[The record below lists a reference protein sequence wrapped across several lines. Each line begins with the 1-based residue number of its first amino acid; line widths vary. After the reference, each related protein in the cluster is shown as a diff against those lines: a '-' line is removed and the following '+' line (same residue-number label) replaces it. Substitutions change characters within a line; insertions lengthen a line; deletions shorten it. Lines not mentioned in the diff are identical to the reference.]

1 MYIELTLST
10 EDFEMASLAMQ
21 IASTL
26 FGFTGTILMFFNSYA
41 LIPYESAMLGS
52 DEIIEH
58 DKEVEKKNKRMLRNQ
73 KIGIGLLSISFFLQ
87 LISYFL

>member
-1 MYIELTLST
+1 MT
-10 EDFEMASLAMQ
+10 SLGMQ

-41 LIPYESAMLGS
+41 LIPYESAMFGS

-58 DKEVEKKNKRMLRNQ
+58 DRKVEQKNKRMLRNQ
-73 KIGIGLLSISFFLQ
+73 KIGIGLLSLSFLLQ

>member
-1 MYIELTLST
+1 MT
-10 EDFEMASLAMQ
+10 SLGMQ

-26 FGFTGTILMFFNSYA
+26 LGFTGTILMFFNSYA
-41 LIPYESAMLGS
+41 LIPYESAMFGS

-58 DKEVEKKNKRMLRNQ
+58 DRKVEQKNKRMLRNQ
-73 KIGIGLLSISFFLQ
+73 KIGIGLLSLSFLLQ